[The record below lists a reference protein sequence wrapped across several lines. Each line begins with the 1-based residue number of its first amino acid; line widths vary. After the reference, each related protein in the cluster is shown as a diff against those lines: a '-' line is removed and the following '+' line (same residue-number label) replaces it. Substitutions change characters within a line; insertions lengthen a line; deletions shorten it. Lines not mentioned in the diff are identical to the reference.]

1 MIESDPRAAL
11 LDFVRGRGRH
21 GQSTFAVQTL
31 PSHRDL
37 CHHINPNLT
46 PVWAPPSR
54 PPIYF
59 RATFSSTCS
68 PASNPIRP
76 FPQIHGQ
83 KRSLAA
89 NLTTFMS
96 WVSPLPNCAHRPL
109 KIHPSNL
116 FITHPSPSQ
125 TTTWGLQKKG

>member
-1 MIESDPRAAL
+1 MSPTLEPPFWTL
-11 LDFVRGRGRH
+11 LEGVGDTANLRCG
-21 GQSTFAVQTL
+21 TNAPI
-31 PSHRDL
+31 PSRPVPVTS
-37 CHHINPNLT
+37 IPNLT

-54 PPIYF
+54 PAIYF

-68 PASNPIRP
+68 PASNPSRP
-76 FPQIHGQ
+76 FPQIHGL

-96 WVSPLPNCAHRPL
+96 WVPPLPNCAHRPL

-116 FITHPSPSQ
+116 SITHPSPSQ
-125 TTTWGLQKKG
+125 TTT